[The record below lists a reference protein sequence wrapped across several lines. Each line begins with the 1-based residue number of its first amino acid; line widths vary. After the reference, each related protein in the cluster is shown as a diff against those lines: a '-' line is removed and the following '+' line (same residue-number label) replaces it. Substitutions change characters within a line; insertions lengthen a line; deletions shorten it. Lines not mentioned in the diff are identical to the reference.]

1 MKGILRG
8 HDKYHTQFGLYF
20 WITLAVWSLSAIL
33 LSTGVFGLTALTQGF
48 LSSEKIAIGS
58 IVSLKKD
65 TSDQVEPATSSNV
78 DNMIGVVVANESSLL
93 TVTTGANQ
101 QAQVATNGTLPVIV
115 SDISGPIERGDH
127 ITASPLKG
135 VGMKANSNVRVLG
148 IAQGEMKN
156 LKDETYEESG
166 GQKRTVKL
174 GEVPVLINVAYY
186 FKEPNKTLIPVAVQ
200 SIVNAIAGREVSTL
214 PIIISGAIFIVM
226 ISVVL
231 IIIYSIVRNG
241 IISVGR
247 NPMAQSAIYRNVIQM
262 SALVILILGVGTT
275 VIYLVLSKL

>member
-1 MKGILRG
+1 MKVISRG
-8 HDKYHTQFGLYF
+8 HDIYHPQLGRYF
-20 WITLAVWSLSAIL
+20 WVAVLFWSLSIIL
-33 LSTGVFGLTALTQGF
+33 YSTETLGLTALTQGF
-48 LSSEKIAIGS
+48 LSSEKIAVGS
-58 IVSLKKD
+58 VVSLKKD
-65 TSDQVEPATSSNV
+65 TSDQIETSTTSNV
-78 DNMIGVVVANESSLL
+78 DNMIGVVVSNESSLL

-115 SDISGPIERGDH
+115 SDISGPIKRGDH
-127 ITASPLKG
+127 ITASPLNG
-135 VGMKANSNVRVLG
+135 VGMKANDNVRVLG
-148 IAQGEMKN
+148 IAQGDMTS
-156 LKDETYEESG
+156 LKDQTYDDAE
-166 GQKRTVKL
+166 GQKRKVKL

-214 PIIISGAIFIVM
+214 PIIISAAIFVVM

-231 IIIYSIVRNG
+231 MIIYSMVRNG

>member
-1 MKGILRG
+1 
-8 HDKYHTQFGLYF
+8 
-20 WITLAVWSLSAIL
+20 
-33 LSTGVFGLTALTQGF
+33 
-48 LSSEKIAIGS
+48 
-58 IVSLKKD
+58 
-65 TSDQVEPATSSNV
+65 
-78 DNMIGVVVANESSLL
+78 MIGVVVANESSLL
-93 TVTTGANQ
+93 TVTTGTNQ

-115 SDISGPIERGDH
+115 SDISGPIKRGDH
-127 ITASPLKG
+127 ITASPMNG
-135 VGMKANSNVRVLG
+135 VGMKANNNVRVLG
-148 IAQGEMKN
+148 IAQGEMKS
-156 LKDETYEESG
+156 LKDQTYDDG
-166 GQKRTVKL
+166 DGQKRTVKL

-186 FKEPNKTLIPVAVQ
+186 FKEPNKTLIPIAVQ

-214 PIIISGAIFIVM
+214 PIIISAAIFVVM

-231 IIIYSIVRNG
+231 MIIYSMVRNG